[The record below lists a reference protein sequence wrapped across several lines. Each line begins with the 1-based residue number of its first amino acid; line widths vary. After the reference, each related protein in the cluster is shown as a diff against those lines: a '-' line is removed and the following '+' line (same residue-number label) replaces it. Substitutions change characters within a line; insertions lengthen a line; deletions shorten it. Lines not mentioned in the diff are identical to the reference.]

1 MIAIILSIG
10 AINAFIPL
18 IIILIL
24 IVAAA
29 GLMRGYN
36 IFALF
41 GISALLGGVGK
52 ATLAGKNVAA
62 KTGAPI
68 TRGKAQNLKNYAQKK
83 GMTFAKY
90 YKEEYKAS
98 RARGVSRVEAAK
110 IASANARI
118 RMAKDNIKQ
127 SQESGLDKIDSKTNK
142 KVADVIIDSLNTLQN
157 SSALKNDPNA
167 QNLIN
172 LLKSERIKLDSL
184 AAQANQIQLNRT
196 SAAAAKA
203 NLNKMRQIEKDY
215 RETEDK
221 FVKHLYKLERRFLVK
236 GTMEVVPYYTSKA
249 VNLVIPNLLHP
260 NSPSFLKNTNEQ
272 LAHVNLDRV
281 TPVIEKSFKKAFKP

>member
-1 MIAIILSIG
+1 
-10 AINAFIPL
+10 
-18 IIILIL
+18 
-24 IVAAA
+24 
-29 GLMRGYN
+29 LMRGYN

-41 GISALLGGVGK
+41 GISALLGGAGK

-62 KTGAPI
+62 RTGAPI

-98 RARGVSRVEAAK
+98 RALGVSRVEAAK

-157 SSALKNDPNA
+157 SSPLKNDPNA

-172 LLKSERIKLDSL
+172 LIKSERIKLDSL

-221 FVKHLYKLERRFLVK
+221 FVKHLYELERRFLVK

-249 VNLVIPNLLHP
+249 VNPVLPNKLKLNVP
-260 NSPSFLKNTNEQ
+260 KPSFLQNPNEQ

-281 TPVIEKSFKKAFKP
+281 TPVIEKAFKKAFKP